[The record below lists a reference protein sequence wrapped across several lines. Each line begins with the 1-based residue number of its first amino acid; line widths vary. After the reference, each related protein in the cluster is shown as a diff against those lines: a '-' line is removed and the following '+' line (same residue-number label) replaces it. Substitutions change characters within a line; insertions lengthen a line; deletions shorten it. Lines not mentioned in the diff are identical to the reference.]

1 MARQEKLSRLRGL
14 NPYDVKKIKDEK
26 PYSNSGAF
34 LDTKTL
40 RFNISQDINLPS
52 ALPVS
57 SSLLTSELTTS
68 ITVNG
73 LVPIGI
79 DQTYSNQEQN
89 FSINPFKDNIQNLST
104 TSFYMTGSDIV
115 GFGQPLRNKTTIEF
129 TLPLAAP
136 QTLKSRSTNENP
148 FGYYNFTSQSIDTV
162 GILSGA
168 LDLFS
173 GSVFIND
180 YFTKKGFGFGPSIL
194 NALSDYQ
201 EYSSDNIY
209 KNLGL
214 PIKDFGFP
222 STSTYSGVAENL
234 LSMKSYIREPFVL
247 EKIQIQF
254 QNLSCTMNQELN
266 FIESSI
272 ALTTVFL
279 LNQRKSEN
287 FLRDEKYKYFEF
299 FNTVAD
305 FPTTVNAPFTNLE
318 LSYISSGSVINDLV
332 SFARIACVK
341 SSSTIESSITSNVEL
356 LKQNEGAFFSFTMTE
371 SEVLELVPNVPTK
384 NEEPLYLMYFIDKSF
399 GTNRMYSQKLS
410 TFNGTRS
417 NSEDYSIRNQ
427 IKQIASS
434 ERNVVETIANL
445 NSPNAAN
452 VRYNTRPVEEIPYI
466 LFPEDNLILGFQAPI
481 FDSSSFLDITDLTSR
496 GYNFFVPDEKDVSTL
511 SISGNVKITLY
522 GSYLKMNENLD
533 YVENHVYD
541 NTETILNTVSTVN
554 IGEKK

>member
-173 GSVFIND
+173 GSVF
-180 YFTKKGFGFGPSIL
+180 FSL
-194 NALSDYQ
+194 
-201 EYSSDNIY
+201 
-209 KNLGL
+209 
-214 PIKDFGFP
+214 
-222 STSTYSGVAENL
+222 
-234 LSMKSYIREPFVL
+234 
-247 EKIQIQF
+247 
-254 QNLSCTMNQELN
+254 
-266 FIESSI
+266 
-272 ALTTVFL
+272 
-279 LNQRKSEN
+279 
-287 FLRDEKYKYFEF
+287 
-299 FNTVAD
+299 
-305 FPTTVNAPFTNLE
+305 APF
-318 LSYISSGSVINDLV
+318 IPA
-332 SFARIACVK
+332 FARIGGV
-341 SSSTIESSITSNVEL
+341 
-356 LKQNEGAFFSFTMTE
+356 
-371 SEVLELVPNVPTK
+371 
-384 NEEPLYLMYFIDKSF
+384 
-399 GTNRMYSQKLS
+399 
-410 TFNGTRS
+410 
-417 NSEDYSIRNQ
+417 
-427 IKQIASS
+427 
-434 ERNVVETIANL
+434 
-445 NSPNAAN
+445 
-452 VRYNTRPVEEIPYI
+452 
-466 LFPEDNLILGFQAPI
+466 
-481 FDSSSFLDITDLTSR
+481 
-496 GYNFFVPDEKDVSTL
+496 
-511 SISGNVKITLY
+511 
-522 GSYLKMNENLD
+522 
-533 YVENHVYD
+533 
-541 NTETILNTVSTVN
+541 
-554 IGEKK
+554 